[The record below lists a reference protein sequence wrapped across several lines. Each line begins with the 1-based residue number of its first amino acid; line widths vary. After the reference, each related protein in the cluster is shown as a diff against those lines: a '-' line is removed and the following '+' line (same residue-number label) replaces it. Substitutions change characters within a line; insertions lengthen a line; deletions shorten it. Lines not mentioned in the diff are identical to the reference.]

1 MNENSNFSGSNDNT
15 SKAEQKRA
23 IEKAE
28 RKEVRKEQQDTDVFD
43 DGLDEKLSNL
53 LDDTENASTKLVNTC
68 GFMQKV
74 VS

>member
-28 RKEVRKEQQDTDVFD
+28 RQEVRKEQQDTDVFD
-43 DGLDEKLSNL
+43 DGLDEK
-53 LDDTENASTKLVNTC
+53 DGYAV
-68 GFMQKV
+68 GMRMIV
-74 VS
+74 RPRIMHRGR